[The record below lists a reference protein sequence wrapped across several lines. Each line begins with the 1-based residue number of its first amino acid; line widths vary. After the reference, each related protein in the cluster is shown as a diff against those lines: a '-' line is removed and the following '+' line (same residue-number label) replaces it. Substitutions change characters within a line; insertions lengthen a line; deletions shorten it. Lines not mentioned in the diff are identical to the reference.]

1 MRLRKFYIGF
11 CIALWSFWALAILLV
26 YASGGAYHAVNDTFW
41 RVAFEVCRVA
51 FISCLIPIQPIV
63 SVITMICSFL
73 RGQCKFTGL
82 VLWSML
88 LVTPILAII
97 LLAAWVHI
105 TGGV

>member
-1 MRLRKFYIGF
+1 MRFRKFYIGF

-41 RVAFEVCRVA
+41 RLAFEICRVA

-63 SVITMICSFL
+63 SVIALVYSSW
-73 RGQCKFTGL
+73 RGPRSLTGL

-88 LVTPILAII
+88 VATPILAIV